1 MTRLYSI
8 LRTIDQL
15 NLLFFPCQFLGIIT
29 KDIKQR
35 PLVFRTAIFG
45 LTATPLLDS
54 TNRVIELANL
64 MGCAYIT
71 GLSNHWR
78 NLEKE
83 SGRDIFLGSLLAP
96 KQRREVRKNMYAKCQ
111 EYLDL
116 AACKNKNEED
126 MEGIEL
132 VKHRVKIRM
141 SKEEGEQYKKS
152 QSGISPSEQSYSI
165 TPEEC
170 DPSAGHDISK
180 FLRQNAK
187 LSCRGKKMVEV
198 GTY

>member
-1 MTRLYSI
+1 M
-8 LRTIDQL
+8 
-15 NLLFFPCQFLGIIT
+15 
-29 KDIKQR
+29 
-35 PLVFRTAIFG
+35 FRTAIFG

-83 SGRDIFLGSLLAP
+83 SGRDIFLGSLLEP
-96 KQRREVRKNMYAKCQ
+96 KQSREVRKNMYEKCQ
-111 EYLDL
+111 QYLDL

-152 QSGISPSEQSYSI
+152 QSGISPSEQSYAI
-165 TPEEC
+165 TPE
-170 DPSAGHDISK
+170 G
-180 FLRQNAK
+180 
-187 LSCRGKKMVEV
+187 G
-198 GTY
+198 Y